1 MLEKKWVFRPQGS
14 VARLIEEL
22 GPTHPRV
29 IEFIETKGHDAGD
42 GDFVE
47 VEGKPVKH
55 GMMDLKRGDE

>member
-1 MLEKKWVFRPQGS
+1 MSERKWVFYPQGP
-14 VARLIEEL
+14 VAKLIEEL

-29 IEFIETKGHDAGD
+29 IDFIVTKGHDAGD

-47 VEGKPVKH
+47 VEDKPGKH